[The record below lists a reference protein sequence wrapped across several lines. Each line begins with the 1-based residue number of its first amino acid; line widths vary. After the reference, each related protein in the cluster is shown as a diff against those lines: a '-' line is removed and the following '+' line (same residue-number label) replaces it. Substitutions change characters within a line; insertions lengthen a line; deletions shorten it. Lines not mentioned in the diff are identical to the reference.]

1 MAKGARKPGSKIFAS
16 SQYLVYSEF
25 ILYKGTSFYHINSS
39 SSINLFYKLRIN
51 FDKLNLAFDLSK
63 NIISLTDEFIDTS
76 NILKLFLNSLYMIE
90 NDIKDNIFVISI
102 TKIKILAILGY
113 SPQTIKCN
121 ICNNKFNDIKN
132 SVYYDYVNNSLV
144 CIDCNI
150 KEKKSYIKISY
161 NCLIAIQFIIN
172 ADISKVFN
180 FNTINDISS
189 DLKYFGQAYMDC
201 VLNSI

>member
-1 MAKGARKPGSKIFAS
+1 MAKGARKPSSKIFAS

-39 SSINLFYKLRIN
+39 SSINLFYKLRID

-76 NILKLFLNSLYMIE
+76 NILKLFLNSLYIIE

-102 TKIKILAILGY
+102 VKIKMLAILGY
-113 SPQTIKCN
+113 SPQIIKCN
-121 ICNNKFNDIKN
+121 ICNSKFIDSKN
-132 SVYYDYVNNSLV
+132 YVFYDYVNNSFV
-144 CIDCNI
+144 CMNCNI
-150 KEKKSYIKISY
+150 KEKKSYIKVSY
-161 NCLIAIQFIIN
+161 NCLMAIIFIIN
-172 ADISKVFN
+172 SDVSKVFN
-180 FNTINDISS
+180 FNTINDISL
-189 DLKYFGQAYMDC
+189 DLKYFGQAYIDC